1 MMDKKRSRERFR
13 VIILIAALSLF
24 LAFILDSMVLIESIQ
39 LKTVN
44 TLFNLRGP
52 ATPQDTTIVII
63 AIDDQT
69 LRSLPGKLPYPRS
82 YYAKLVNNLR
92 VAGAK
97 MIIFDIEFTEVT
109 HERPDEDLQLAA
121 AVSDMKQVVLAGKV
135 VLDIGSRLS
144 NNEHV
149 LEPIQPLMRTQAVL
163 GLVNV
168 PEDGDGFIRRYL
180 LFQPSGQRV
189 YYSLGV
195 QAARLLSGHSMDTP
209 PDLFTHAFELG
220 LVEIPKVQDNTM
232 YINFRGP
239 ARTFR
244 TYSLVS
250 VLDDSTF
257 DLPGDEDTDI
267 FDQYLEWG
275 TFRDKIVFVGATAEE
290 MQDNKFTPFFEYSG
304 LKQKMPGVELHA
316 NALST
321 MIRGDFIHPSPEWLV
336 YIIAVLLALM
346 AGLFMRWMH
355 GVRALAMVLF
365 IAFLYGG
372 MVYAGFAFMRVLVPL
387 SVPLLTLAVASVS
400 HLAYQ
405 IVVEQREKARIR
417 QTFQQYVAPA
427 VVAKMLDAG
436 ELPSYGGERKELT
449 VLFSDIR
456 SFTRF
461 SENNEPEVVVSRLS
475 DYLSEMVDVIF
486 KYNGTLD
493 KFVGDEIMAL
503 FGAPYHY
510 EDHAMRA
517 CQAALEM
524 LQRLKELHK
533 AWPDEAYGRFNI
545 GIGINTGKM
554 IVGNLGSKQLFDYT
568 VIGDQ
573 VNLASRLEG
582 ANKEYQ
588 TNLIISE
595 STYQCIKDK
604 SFCRELD
611 QVKVVGKSQAIRIF
625 ELRSMDSLPQLEQ
638 DYLIDIYS
646 EGLYAYRERRWSD
659 ALISF
664 RKVLRYFPNDGPSR
678 IYTIRCLNYL
688 EAPAPS
694 DWDGI
699 YEMKQK

>member
-1 MMDKKRSRERFR
+1 MLDKKRTRERYR
-13 VIILIAALSLF
+13 AIIVVAFLSVLTALVLQ
-24 LAFILDSMVLIESIQ
+24 SMVLIDTFQ

-44 TLFNLRGP
+44 TLFSLRG
-52 ATPQDTTIVII
+52 AVTPRDTSIVIV

-82 YYAKLVNNLR
+82 YYARLVHNLKR
-92 VAGAK
+92 AGAR
-97 MIIFDIEFTEVT
+97 MIIFDVEFTEPT
-109 HERPDEDLQLAA
+109 HDAPEEDLLLAA
-121 AVSDMKQVVLAGKV
+121 AVSDMKQVVLAGKI
-135 VLDIGSRLS
+135 VLDIGSRLA

-149 LEPIQPLMRTQAVL
+149 LEPIQPLMRSGAVL

-168 PEDGDGFIRRYL
+168 PEDADGFIRRYL

-189 YYSLGV
+189 YYSLAI
-195 QAARLLSGHSMDTP
+195 QATRLLRGESMEVL
-209 PDLFTHAFELG
+209 PDYWSDSFVLGTTH
-220 LVEIPKVQDNTM
+220 IPKVQDNTM

-239 ARTFR
+239 ARTFH

-250 VLDDSTF
+250 ILDDSTF
-257 DLPGDEDTDI
+257 ALAADEDTDI
-267 FDQYLEWG
+267 FDQYLAWG
-275 TFRDKIVFVGATAEE
+275 TFRDKIVFVGAAAEE
-290 MQDNKFTPFFEYSG
+290 MQDNKLTPFFDYAG

-321 MIRGDFIHPSPEWLV
+321 LLRGDFLHPAPSWFFLV
-336 YIIAVLLALM
+336 ISLILAIC
-346 AGLFMRWMH
+346 AGLVMRWMH
-355 GVRALAMVLF
+355 GLRALGLLILMGLF
-365 IAFLYGG
+365 YGA
-372 MVYAGFAFMRVLVPL
+372 MVYAGFYLLNILLPL
-387 SVPLLTLAVASVS
+387 SVPILTFALASVS

-405 IVVEQREKARIR
+405 IVIVQREKVRIR

-427 VVAKMLDAG
+427 VVEKMLDAG

-456 SFTRF
+456 GFTRF
-461 SENNEPEVVVSRLS
+461 SESHEPEVVVSRLS
-475 DYLSEMVDVIF
+475 EYLSEMVDVIF
-486 KYNGTLD
+486 KFNGTLD

-503 FGAPYHY
+503 FGAPYY
-510 EDHAMRA
+510 FEDHAYRA

-533 AWPDEAYGRFNI
+533 TWPEESYGHFNI

-554 IVGNLGSKQLFDYT
+554 IAGNLGSRQLFDYT

-588 TNLIISE
+588 TSLIISE
-595 STYQCIKDK
+595 STYHCIKDK

-611 QVKVVGKSQAIRIF
+611 QVKVVGKSRPIRIY

-638 DYLIDIYS
+638 DYLIDIYT
-646 EGLYAYRERRWSD
+646 EGLCAYRERRWAD

-664 RKVLRYFPNDGPSR
+664 RRVLRYFPNDGPSR
-678 IYTIRCLNYL
+678 IHTIRCLNFL
-688 EAPAPS
+688 EVPAPS